1 MKTIFTRI
9 REGEIPS
16 VKLHEDALCTVI
28 LDINPVHKGHLLV
41 ISREPYPTFS
51 ECPLPTLN
59 HLMDI
64 AQQADKKVRSVLGC
78 EGTNLIINNGAA
90 SGQEVPH
97 LHIHIIPRYTNDG
110 QKFGFTKETYAEGE
124 QARYGKQLEF

>member
-1 MKTIFTRI
+1 MKTIFTKI

-41 ISREPYPTFS
+41 ISREPYATFS
-51 ECPLPTLN
+51 ECPLPTLT

-64 AQQADKKVRSVLGC
+64 AQQADRKLRSALSC
-78 EGTNLIINNGAA
+78 DGTNLLINNGAA

-97 LHIHIIPRYTNDG
+97 LHIHIIPRYNNDG

-124 QARYGKQLEF
+124 MAKYGKQLEF

>member
-1 MKTIFTRI
+1 MKTIFTKI
-9 REGEIPS
+9 LEGEIPS

-41 ISREPYPTFS
+41 ISRAPYPTFS

-64 AQQADKKVRSVLGC
+64 AQQADKKLRSVLSC
-78 EGTNLIINNGAA
+78 DGTNLIINNGAA

-124 QARYGKQLEF
+124 LAKYGKQLEF

>member
-1 MKTIFTRI
+1 MKTIFTKI
-9 REGEIPS
+9 LEGEIPS

-41 ISREPYPTFS
+41 ISREPYVTFS
-51 ECPLPTLN
+51 ECPLPTLT

-64 AQQADKKVRSVLGC
+64 AQQADKKLRSALSC
-78 EGTNLIINNGAA
+78 DGTNLLINNGAA

-124 QARYGKQLEF
+124 MAKYGKQLEF

>member
-9 REGEIPS
+9 QEGEIPS
-16 VKLHEDALCTVI
+16 VIVHKDALCTVI

-41 ISREPYPTFS
+41 ISRDPYPTFS
-51 ECPLPTLN
+51 ECPLPILN
-59 HLMDI
+59 HLMNI
-64 AQQADKKVRSVLGC
+64 SQQADMKLRSALEC
-78 EGTNLIINNGAA
+78 DGTNLIINNGAA

-97 LHIHIIPRYTNDG
+97 LHIHIIPRYTDDG

-124 QARYGKQLEF
+124 MAKYGEKLEF

>member
-1 MKTIFTRI
+1 MKTIFTKI
-9 REGEIPS
+9 LEGEIPS
-16 VKLHEDALCTVI
+16 VMLHEDALCIVI

-41 ISREPYPTFS
+41 ISREPYPTFG

-59 HLMDI
+59 HLVHI
-64 AQQADKKVRSVLGC
+64 AQQADKKLRSVLKC
-78 EGTNLIINNGAA
+78 EGTNVIINNGAA

-97 LHIHIIPRYTNDG
+97 LHIHIIPRYTDDG

-124 QARYGKQLEF
+124 MAKYGKNLEF

>member
-1 MKTIFTRI
+1 MKTIFTKI

-16 VKLHEDALCTVI
+16 IKLHEDALCTVI

-41 ISREPYPTFS
+41 ISSESYPTFG

-64 AQQADKKVRSVLGC
+64 AQKADKKLRAVLGC
-78 EGTNLIINNGAA
+78 DATNLIINNGPA

-110 QKFGFTKETYAEGE
+110 QKFGFTKETYADGE
-124 QARYGKQLEF
+124 MAKYGKQLEF

>member
-1 MKTIFTRI
+1 MKTIFTKI

-16 VKLHEDALCTVI
+16 VKVHEDALCTVI

-41 ISREPYPTFS
+41 ISREAYPTFS
-51 ECPLPTLN
+51 ECPLPTLS

-64 AQQADKKVRSVLGC
+64 AQQADKRLRSVLEC

-124 QARYGKQLEF
+124 MATYGERLGF

>member
-9 REGEIPS
+9 QEGEIPS
-16 VKLHEDALCTVI
+16 VTVHKDAICTVI

-41 ISREPYPTFS
+41 ISQEPYPTFS

-64 AQQADKKVRSVLGC
+64 AQQADRKLRAALDC
-78 EGTNLIINNGAA
+78 DGTNLIINNGAA

-97 LHIHIIPRYTNDG
+97 LHIHIIPRYTDDG

-124 QARYGKQLEF
+124 MAKYGKKLEF

>member
-1 MKTIFTRI
+1 MKTIFTKI

-28 LDINPVHKGHLLV
+28 LDINPVRKGHLLV
-41 ISREPYPTFS
+41 ISREPYATFS
-51 ECPLPTLN
+51 ECPLPTLT

-64 AQQADKKVRSVLGC
+64 AQQADRKLRSALSC
-78 EGTNLIINNGAA
+78 DGTNLLINNGAA

-124 QARYGKQLEF
+124 MAKYGKQLEF

>member
-1 MKTIFTRI
+1 MKTIFTKI

-41 ISREPYPTFS
+41 ISREPYATFS
-51 ECPLPTLN
+51 ECPLPTLT

-64 AQQADKKVRSVLGC
+64 AQQADRKLRSALSC
-78 EGTNLIINNGAA
+78 DGTNLLINNGAA

-124 QARYGKQLEF
+124 MAKYGKQLEF